1 LRGLAL
7 RRNARQLVLDQQQA
21 AIPVLQYEELFD
33 YSLHWTIHRPMT
45 LAARQGQV
53 NCGCARM
60 KYFWRKTAESAMLGC
75 EFNAEI

>member
-1 LRGLAL
+1 
-7 RRNARQLVLDQQQA
+7 
-21 AIPVLQYEELFD
+21 
-33 YSLHWTIHRPMT
+33 MT